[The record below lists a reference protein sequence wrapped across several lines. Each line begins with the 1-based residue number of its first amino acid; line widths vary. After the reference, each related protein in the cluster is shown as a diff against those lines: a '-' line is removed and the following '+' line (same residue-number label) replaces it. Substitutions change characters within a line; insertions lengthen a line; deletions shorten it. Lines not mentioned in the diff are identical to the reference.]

1 MLDRRALDL
10 RRLRWFG
17 AMIGGVVAVAFL
29 ALLGQ
34 ALFEPYSCRRCWLHM
49 PLPAFEQAIRDG
61 GFSHGTVVAAEEH
74 VGGNLRL
81 AFPAARVLTPAY
93 PTLDPPARGPAR
105 DPDGACLLAWHARLM
120 GDAVPPQL
128 AAFVGGRFK
137 LEPAGTPVALD
148 LPMLRRAGRIDRFAY
163 LIVANA
169 DGDCA
174 PR

>member
-1 MLDRRALDL
+1 
-10 RRLRWFG
+10 
-17 AMIGGVVAVAFL
+17 
-29 ALLGQ
+29 
-34 ALFEPYSCRRCWLHM
+34 
-49 PLPAFEQAIRDG
+49 
-61 GFSHGTVVAAEEH
+61 
-74 VGGNLRL
+74 
-81 AFPAARVLTPAY
+81 VLTPAY
-93 PTLDPPARGPAR
+93 PTLDPPARGPTRDPGR

-137 LEPAGTPVALD
+137 LEPTGTPVALD